1 MLWKTSAPIIL
12 LLNLLVMLSGE
23 AAAEPTYIVAFGD
36 SIVHGPG
43 VSLTEA
49 FPAQLENM
57 LRADGFNVQVI
68 NAGVDGDTT
77 PRMLMRMDSVI
88 PQGTKIVIVHG
99 GPNDFNSQQHGLS
112 VEQSEANIEAIVSRL
127 RAQQIQVVLCDSHT
141 SRASLARKY
150 GAALASCYDHSHLV
164 DGLHLDVTGHR
175 IIANRL
181 LPVIEGLLR
190 TNAVSES
197 SPSREPAPP
206 QRTDVLRL
214 GPGPR

>member
-1 MLWKTSAPIIL
+1 MRGMLCKIIT
-12 LLNLLVMLSGE
+12 LLNLPMMLSGT
-23 AAAEPTYIVAFGD
+23 AVAEPTYIVAFGD
-36 SIVHGPG
+36 SIIHGEG

-49 FPAQLENM
+49 FPAQLDDM

-77 PRMLMRMDSVI
+77 TRMLMRMDSVI
-88 PQGTKIVIVHG
+88 PRGTKIVIVHG
-99 GPNDFNSQQHGLS
+99 GRNDFNSLQHSLS
-112 VEQSEANIEAIVSRL
+112 VEQSEANLEAIVSRL
-127 RAQQIQVVLCDSHT
+127 RAQQIQVVLCGGP

-150 GAALASCYDHSHLV
+150 GAALVSCYDQSHLV

-190 TNAVSES
+190 TNAVSDL
-197 SPSREPAPP
+197 SPSREPTPP
-206 QRTDVLRL
+206 QRTDVLRFEAE
-214 GPGPR
+214 PH

>member
-1 MLWKTSAPIIL
+1 MLCKIIL
-12 LLNLLVMLSGE
+12 LLNLLMMLSGA

-36 SIVHGPG
+36 SIIHGEG

-57 LRADGFNVQVI
+57 LRTDGFNVQVI
-68 NAGVDGDTT
+68 NTGVDGDTT
-77 PRMLMRMDSVI
+77 TRMLMRMDSVI
-88 PQGTKIVIVHG
+88 PRGTKIVIIHG
-99 GPNDFNSQQHGLS
+99 GRNDFNSLQHSLS

-127 RAQQIQVVLCDSHT
+127 RAQQIQVVLCGGP

-150 GAALASCYDHSHLV
+150 GAALVSCYDQSHLV

-190 TNAVSES
+190 TNAVSDL
-197 SPSREPAPP
+197 SPSRKPTPP
-206 QRTDVLRL
+206 QRTDVLRF
-214 GPGPR
+214 GAEPH

>member
-36 SIVHGPG
+36 SIIHGEG

-77 PRMLMRMDSVI
+77 TRMLMRMDSVI
-88 PQGTKIVIVHG
+88 PRGTKIVIIHG
-99 GPNDFNSQQHGLS
+99 GRNDFNSLQHSLS
-112 VEQSEANIEAIVSRL
+112 VEQSEANIEAIVSWL
-127 RAQQIQVVLCDSHT
+127 RAQQIQVVLCGGP
-141 SRASLARKY
+141 SRASLAHKY
-150 GAALASCYDHSHLV
+150 GAALLSCYDQSHLV

-181 LPVIEGLLR
+181 LPVMEGLLR
-190 TNAVSES
+190 TNAVSYL
-197 SPSREPAPP
+197 SPSREPTSP
-206 QRTDVLRL
+206 QRTDVLRF
-214 GPGPR
+214 GGEPR

>member
-1 MLWKTSAPIIL
+1 MLCKIIL
-12 LLNLLVMLSGE
+12 LLNLLMMLSGA

-36 SIVHGPG
+36 SIIHGEG

-57 LRADGFNVQVI
+57 LRTDGFNVQVI
-68 NAGVDGDTT
+68 NTGVDGDTT
-77 PRMLMRMDSVI
+77 TRMLMRMDSVI
-88 PQGTKIVIVHG
+88 PRGTKIVIIHG
-99 GPNDFNSQQHGLS
+99 GRNDFNSLQHSLS

-127 RAQQIQVVLCDSHT
+127 RAQQIQVVLCGGP

-150 GAALASCYDHSHLV
+150 GAALVSCYDQSHLV

-190 TNAVSES
+190 TNAVSDL
-197 SPSREPAPP
+197 SPSREPTPP
-206 QRTDVLRL
+206 QRTDVLRF
-214 GPGPR
+214 GAEPH

>member
-1 MLWKTSAPIIL
+1 MLCKIIL
-12 LLNLLVMLSGE
+12 LLNLLMMLSGA

-36 SIVHGPG
+36 SIIHGEG

-57 LRADGFNVQVI
+57 LRTDGFNVQVI
-68 NAGVDGDTT
+68 NTGVDGDTT
-77 PRMLMRMDSVI
+77 TRMLMRMDSVI
-88 PQGTKIVIVHG
+88 PRGTKIVIIHG
-99 GPNDFNSQQHGLS
+99 GRNDFNSLQHSLS

-127 RAQQIQVVLCDSHT
+127 RAQQIQVVLCGGP

-150 GAALASCYDHSHLV
+150 GAALVSCYDQSHLV
-164 DGLHLDVTGHR
+164 DGLQLDVTGHR

-190 TNAVSES
+190 TNAVSDL
-197 SPSREPAPP
+197 SPSREPTPP
-206 QRTDVLRL
+206 QRTDVLRF
-214 GPGPR
+214 GAEPH

>member
-1 MLWKTSAPIIL
+1 MRRMLWRAPGAIIT

-57 LRADGFNVQVI
+57 LRAAGFNVQVI

-77 PRMLMRMDSVI
+77 TRMLMRMDSAI
-88 PQGTKIVIVHG
+88 PRGTKIVIVHG
-99 GPNDFNSQQHGLS
+99 GYNDFTSLQHSLS

-127 RAQQIQVVLCDSHT
+127 RAQQIQVVLYDGHT

-190 TNAVSES
+190 KNGVSGAS
-197 SPSREPAPP
+197 APREPGRL
-206 QRTDVLRL
+206 QRTDVPRL
-214 GPGPR
+214 WP